1 MSKIETLDSEINN
14 LINALN
20 KLKNFQK
27 NLEKIINV
35 LVNCIIKK
43 KKIFICGNGGSAA
56 ESEHLS
62 AEFIVRLKPFNNRK
76 PLPIFSLSQNS
87 SVLTACGNDYG
98 FEYTF
103 SRTLDAI
110 GSKGDI
116 LISLST
122 SGNSKNILAAI
133 NLAKK
138 KKIKTISL
146 LGFNGGKAKNIS
158 DLFLIVESTNVATI
172 QECHLFL
179 GHYVLSEVE
188 NKIFYLKKKL

>member
-1 MSKIETLDSEINN
+1 MSKIETLDFEINN
-14 LINALN
+14 LVKVLN
-20 KLKNFQK
+20 KLKIFQK
-27 NLEKIINV
+27 DLEKIINI
-35 LVNCIIKK
+35 LVDCINNK

-62 AEFIVRLKPFNNRK
+62 AEFIVRLKPLNNRK

-98 FEYTF
+98 FKYIF

-110 GSKGDI
+110 GSRGDV

-122 SGNSKNILAAI
+122 SGNSKNILSAI
-133 NLAKK
+133 NLEKK
-138 KKIKTISL
+138 KKIKTISF
-146 LGFNGGKAKNIS
+146 LGFNGGKAKNVS
-158 DLFLIVESTNVATI
+158 DFFLIVESANVAII

-188 NKIFYLKKKL
+188 KKIFNLKN

>member
-1 MSKIETLDSEINN
+1 MSKIETLDFEINN
-14 LINALN
+14 LVKVLN
-20 KLKNFQK
+20 KLKIFQK
-27 NLEKIINV
+27 DLEKIINI
-35 LVNCIIKK
+35 LVDCINNK

-62 AEFIVRLKPFNNRK
+62 AEFIVRLKPLNNRK

-98 FEYTF
+98 FKYIF

-110 GSKGDI
+110 GSRGDV

-122 SGNSKNILAAI
+122 SGNSKNILSAI

-138 KKIKTISL
+138 KKIKTISF
-146 LGFNGGKAKNIS
+146 LGFNGGKAKNVS
-158 DLFLIVESTNVATI
+158 DFFLIVESANVAII

-188 NKIFYLKKKL
+188 KKIFNLKN